1 MVDFRLSEEQ
11 ELLRQLARDFAKT
24 EIMPAAAHHDET
36 GEFPTEIVKKAWEA
50 GLLNTKI
57 PEAYGGLGLGVFE
70 SCIIAEELGYGC
82 TGITTAIEANNLAE
96 APLIVA
102 ASDSVKKRFLAPMTE
117 SFQMAAYCVTEP
129 GAGSD
134 VAGVKTT
141 AVKKGDKFVLNGTK
155 QWITNAAKADWY
167 FVLAKTDP
175 EAGHRGMTGFVV
187 PRDSPGVS
195 VGRKEK
201 NMGQRAS
208 DTRQVVFEDVEVPAD
223 NVVGEVG
230 HGFKVAMAAFDVTR
244 PMVAA
249 AAVGLARRAMDESI
263 AYAKER
269 KTFGRPIANH
279 QAIAFMIADMATS
292 VEAAQMLVWKSALLY
307 DQGKR
312 NSLFAAHAKRFAAD
326 EAMRIATDAVQVFGG
341 YGFNTEYPVEK
352 LMRDAK
358 IFQIY
363 EGTSQIQRLVIA
375 KELMMPR

>member
-1 MVDFRLSEEQ
+1 MVDFRLTEEQ
-11 ELLRQLARDFAKT
+11 ELLRKLARDFAKT

-36 GEFPTEIVKKAWEA
+36 GEFPTEIVKKAWDA

-57 PEAYGGLGLGVFE
+57 PEAYGGLGLGVLE

-96 APLIVA
+96 APVIVA
-102 ASDSVKKRFLAPMTE
+102 GSDALKKRFLAPMTE
-117 SFQMAAYCVTEP
+117 QFQMAAYCVTEP

-134 VAGVKTT
+134 VAGLSTT
-141 AVKKGDKFVLNGTK
+141 AVKKGGAYVLNGTK

-175 EAGHRGMTGFVV
+175 DAGHRGMTGFVV
-187 PRDSPGVS
+187 PRDSPGIS

-208 DTRQVVFEDVEVPAD
+208 DTRQVVFEDVEVPAE

-292 VEAAQMLVWKSALLY
+292 VEAAQMLVWKAAWLF

-312 NSLFAAHAKRFAAD
+312 NSLMAAHAKRFAAD

-363 EGTSQIQRLVIA
+363 EGTSQIQRLIISRHV
-375 KELMMPR
+375 LGD

>member
-1 MVDFRLSEEQ
+1 MVDFTLSEEQ
-11 ELLRQLARDFAKT
+11 EMLRQLARDFAKN
-24 EIMPAAAHHDET
+24 EIMPVAPHHDET
-36 GEFPTEIVKKAWEA
+36 GEFPVEVVKKAWEA

-70 SCIIAEELGYGC
+70 SCLIAEELGYGC

-102 ASDSVKKRFLAPMTE
+102 GSDAVKRRFLAPMVE
-117 SFQMAAYCVTEP
+117 EFGMAAYAVTEP

-134 VAGVKTT
+134 VAAVKTT
-141 AVKKGDKFVLNGTK
+141 AVKKGAGYVINGTK

-175 EAGHRGMTGFVV
+175 AAGHRGMTGFVV
-187 PRDSPGVS
+187 PRNTPGVS

-208 DTRQVVFEDVEVPAD
+208 DTRQVVFDDVEIPAEYM
-223 NVVGEVG
+223 VGEEG

-244 PMVAA
+244 PMVAGT
-249 AAVGLARRAMDESI
+249 AVGLIKRALTESV
-263 AYAKER
+263 AYAKQR
-269 KTFGRPIANH
+269 KTFGQPIANH

-292 VEAAQMLVWKSALLY
+292 LEAARLLVWQAALAF
-307 DQGKR
+307 DRGQR
-312 NSLFAAHAKRFAAD
+312 NTLLAAHAKRFAAD
-326 EAMRIATDAVQVFGG
+326 EAMRIAVDAVQVFGG

-363 EGTSQIQRLVIA
+363 EGTSQVQRMIISRSVIGD
-375 KELMMPR
+375 

>member
-141 AVKKGDKFVLNGTK
+141 AVKKGDKYVLNGTK

-363 EGTSQIQRLVIA
+363 EGTSQIQRLIISRHVLG
-375 KELMMPR
+375 E

>member
-1 MVDFRLSEEQ
+1 MVDFTLTEEQ
-11 ELLRQLARDFAKT
+11 ELLRQLARDFAKN
-24 EIMPAAAHHDET
+24 EIMPVAAHHDET
-36 GEFPTEIVKKAWEA
+36 GEFPVEVVKKAWEA
-50 GLLNTKI
+50 GLCNTKI

-70 SCIIAEELGYGC
+70 SCLIAEELGFGC

-102 ASDSVKKRFLAPMTE
+102 ASDALKKKYLAPMME
-117 SFQMAAYCVTEP
+117 EFQMAAYAVTEP

-134 VAGVKTT
+134 VAGLKTT
-141 AVKKGDKFVLNGTK
+141 AVKKGDSWVINGTK
-155 QWITNAAKADWY
+155 QWITNAAKANWY

-175 EAGHRGMTGFVV
+175 AAGHRGMTGFVV
-187 PRDSPGVS
+187 PRDAEGVS

-208 DTRQVVFEDVEVPAD
+208 DTRQVVFDDVVVPAD
-223 NVVGEVG
+223 HIVGEEG
-230 HGFKVAMAAFDVTR
+230 HGFKVAMAAFDITR

-249 AAVGLARRAMDESI
+249 AAVGLAKRALHESVE
-263 AYAKER
+263 YANQR
-269 KTFGRPIANH
+269 KTFGKPISAH

-292 VEAAQMLVWKSALLY
+292 VEAARLLVWNAAITF

-312 NSLFAAHAKRFAAD
+312 NSLMAAHAKRFAAD

-341 YGFNTEYPVEK
+341 YGFNNEYPVEK

-363 EGTSQIQRLVIA
+363 EGTSQVQRLIISRHVLGA
-375 KELMMPR
+375 

>member
-1 MVDFRLSEEQ
+1 MVDFRLTEEQ
-11 ELLRQLARDFAKT
+11 ELLRKLARDFAKT

-36 GEFPTEIVKKAWEA
+36 GEFPTEIVKKAWDA

-57 PEAYGGLGLGVFE
+57 PEAYGGLGLGVLE

-96 APLIVA
+96 APVIVA
-102 ASDSVKKRFLAPMTE
+102 GSDALKKRFLAPMTE
-117 SFQMAAYCVTEP
+117 QFQMAAYCVTEP

-134 VAGVKTT
+134 VAGLSTT
-141 AVKKGDKFVLNGTK
+141 AVKKGGAYVLNGTK

-175 EAGHRGMTGFVV
+175 DAGHRGMTGFVV
-187 PRDSPGVS
+187 PRDSPGIS

-208 DTRQVVFEDVEVPAD
+208 DTRQVVFEDVEVPAE

-292 VEAAQMLVWKSALLY
+292 VEAAQMLVWKSAWLF

-312 NSLFAAHAKRFAAD
+312 NSLMAAHAKRFAAD

-363 EGTSQIQRLVIA
+363 EGTSQIQRLIISRHV
-375 KELMMPR
+375 LGD